1 VEACC
6 EQRIDDSAISG
17 VFFRM
22 ILNSIIICY
31 ILLSFIV
38 NINIFLNIDNIV
50 TSILMLLLL
59 TVVGCIPIRGRF
71 QGLLSDFY
79 LWFIALSLI
88 SVLTLTHIR
97 MYGHDTNGWT
107 LPARTWFVS
116 MLREGDIPFWFGIGR
131 YGFPSTSVQFVGYIW
146 SPVAVFL
153 ALFGDYSALSI
164 AYEFFL
170 WRVIALVG
178 VYWFARTHL
187 KDRYGAVIVSA
198 VFIGSGMFASQD
210 GELVIYSGMAMVP
223 WVMGGIDRCIQGT
236 SKKAKFVGSGVIGI
250 SGGILAW
257 SGYPGIWIML
267 PFLLVP
273 YIIINI
279 YYQYLIQKAVI
290 TSITIMFGI
299 ILGLIF
305 YNPVLFESA
314 QFPVF
319 GERLRDQIDPNL
331 GALNP
336 WGLVGFILANPT
348 YILENPDYGANA
360 WLVTIY
366 PGLLPIIIIILY
378 FINAIYYKISNLRDI
393 ISEPLYFP
401 KHITSRF
408 ILLLFLL
415 SLLLLIIE
423 QNINKDI
430 YLISV
435 ICSCNSFL
443 RYIILLL
450 ITYKSSMHKLKS
462 TVLLTNSIIFG
473 ITSLLS
479 AIYTVEYLYLS
490 LILVILLIQI
500 ISRVLCIHQNK
511 KSAAFLVSIAWIIF
525 WSTEGGVQNFARLYL
540 IPLMFL
546 RWHAIHMYLAD
557 LLIIVFGWKII
568 LENTSINHGVINT
581 IHFKKYLIYKGSI
594 VSAVLLSI
602 IYQYLYKNG
611 ELGRSDLIGAVPLLF
626 TFIYLILFFFIIYYD
641 ILFKTIVKNTCFT
654 YTFIMMFITSNIYI
668 YAYLNLSSP
677 PAWWDGLIM
686 IKYESKFIIDL
697 IHLLIIISCT
707 LIIIIKNNNK
717 NLELLGLIGV
727 LDTSIASAR
736 YLGDQGNMNAGGS
749 RTLSAT
755 AFEQVTNNFRLPA
768 APGHPFWLGT
778 VSPHLWVYPGSVPKV
793 AALDARLGSPTV
805 FREFAIFPPAWTNID
820 GYDIDII
827 NKVDNQDMDKYKCII
842 KNRYAPIVEVN
853 RFLSTRIEVVV
864 RSSCSRLLVWTDSW
878 SPGWT
883 VKVNGNTAQVFRI
896 NNAIRGVMIDAGQ
909 TELHWRY
916 LPPYW
921 FVSYPLMLV
930 GFAVA
935 CGLIVI
941 GRRE

>member
-1 VEACC
+1 
-6 EQRIDDSAISG
+6 
-17 VFFRM
+17 M
-22 ILNSIIICY
+22 ILDIIIISY

-38 NINIFLNIDNIV
+38 NINIFANTDNIV
-50 TSILMLLLL
+50 TSFLILLLL
-59 TVVGCIPIRGRF
+59 TVIGCIPIRGRF
-71 QGLLSDFY
+71 YSSLSNFY
-79 LWFIALSLI
+79 LWFIALSLT

-97 MYGHDTNGWT
+97 MYGHDTNGWI
-107 LPARTWFVS
+107 LPARTWFVA
-116 MLREGDIPFWFGIGR
+116 MLRQGDIPFWFGVGR
-131 YGFPSTSVQFVGYIW
+131 YGFPSSVAQFSGTFW
-146 SPVAVFL
+146 SPVTIFL

-170 WRVIALVG
+170 WRVVALVG
-178 VYWFARTHL
+178 MYWFARTHL
-187 KDRYGAVIVSA
+187 NDRYSAVIVSA

-210 GELVIYSGMAMVP
+210 GQLVIYSGMAMVP

-236 SKKAKFVGSGVIGI
+236 SKKAKFFGSGVIGV
-250 SGGILAW
+250 SSGILAW

-267 PFLLVP
+267 PFLLLP

-290 TSITIMFGI
+290 TSIAIIIGI
-299 ILGLIF
+299 ILGLVF

-348 YILENPDYGANA
+348 YILENPNYGANA

-366 PGLLPIIIIILY
+366 PGLLPVIIIIIY
-378 FINAIYYKISNLRDI
+378 SINAIYYNISNLRDI

-408 ILLLFLL
+408 IFLLFLL
-415 SLLLLIIE
+415 SLLLLTIE

-430 YLISV
+430 YLASV
-435 ICSCNSFL
+435 IYNCNSFL
-443 RYIILLL
+443 RCIILLL
-450 ITYKSSMHKLKS
+450 ITYNSSMQKLKLNL
-462 TVLLTNSIIFG
+462 LLTDSIIFG

-479 AIYTVEYLYLS
+479 AIYTVEYLYLL

-500 ISRVLCIHQNK
+500 ISRFLCIHQNK
-511 KSAAFLVSIAWIIF
+511 KSAAYLVSVAWIIF

-557 LLIIVFGWKII
+557 LFIIVFGWKII
-568 LENTSINHGVINT
+568 LENTSIKHGIINT
-581 IHFKKYLIYKGSI
+581 IYFRKYLIYKGSI

-602 IYQYLYKNG
+602 SYQYFYKNN
-611 ELGRSDLIGAVPLLF
+611 ELGRSDLFGGVPLLF
-626 TFIYLILFFFIIYYD
+626 TFIYLNLFFLLVYYD
-641 ILFKTIVKNTCFT
+641 ILFKTIIKNIYIT
-654 YTFIMMFITSNIYI
+654 YTLIMIFTTSNIYI
-668 YAYLNLSSP
+668 YAYLNLSNP
-677 PAWWDGLIM
+677 PAWWDSLIM

-697 IHLLIIISCT
+697 IHLLIIMSCT
-707 LIIIIKNNNK
+707 FVIIIKNNNK
-717 NLELLGLIGV
+717 KLELLGLIGV

-755 AFEQVTNNFRLPA
+755 AFEQVTDNFRLPA

-793 AALDARLGSPTV
+793 AALDARLGAPTV
-805 FREFAIFPPAWTNID
+805 FREFAIFPPAWTNIE

-827 NKVDNQDMDKYKCII
+827 NKIDSSDIDNYKCII
-842 KNRYAPIVEVN
+842 KDRYAPIVEMN
-853 RFLSTRIEVVV
+853 KFLSSRIEVVV

-883 VKVNGNTAQVFRI
+883 VQVNGNTAQVFRI
-896 NNAIRGVMIDAGQ
+896 NNAIRGVMIDAGS

-941 GRRE
+941 GWRE